1 MFDAIRSK
9 IKAWYA
15 SHRRELPWRSSKN
28 AYTVWLSEI
37 ILQQTRVEQ
46 GTPYFLKFSDRFKSV
61 GDLASAPEDEIL
73 KLWQG
78 LGYYSR
84 ARNLH
89 AAAKQVHSDFD
100 GNFPNRYDDLI
111 TLKGV
116 GEYTASA
123 IASIAGNEVRAV
135 VDGNVI
141 RVISRLFGIESP
153 SDERQTLKQIKE
165 LANELIDKNRP
176 GDHNQSMMD
185 FGALQCV
192 PRNPNCSVC
201 PLTANCQAFALNA
214 VDRIPAK
221 KTKIKRRI
229 RYFHYLI
236 PIIDDQ
242 TLIEKRGDADI
253 WAGLYQFPLIE
264 TDEQKPMTKVD
275 MEAFIGTQIE
285 DNIIVRICPKH
296 VLTHQDIYATCYHFQ
311 IKMLP
316 ESKFKLAKISELHT
330 FALPRLIDRYLEHY
344 PL

>member
-9 IKAWYA
+9 INTWYA
-15 SHRRELPWRSSKN
+15 SHKRELPWRSSKN

-46 GTPYFLKFSDRFKSV
+46 GTPYFLKFTERFKTV
-61 GDLASAPEDEIL
+61 GELAAAQEDEVL

-100 GNFPNRYDDLI
+100 GNFPNRYEDLI
-111 TLKGV
+111 TLRGV

-123 IASIAGNEVRAV
+123 IASIAGNEARAV

-153 SDERQTLKQIKE
+153 SDDRQTLKQIKA
-165 LANELIDKNRP
+165 LAEELIDKTRP

-185 FGALQCV
+185 FGAIQCV
-192 PRNPNCSVC
+192 PRSPNCAVC
-201 PLTANCQAFALNA
+201 PLAGNCQAFEMNA

-221 KTKIKRRI
+221 KTKIKRRN

-242 TLIEKRGDADI
+242 TLIEKRGETDI

-264 TDEQKPMTKVD
+264 TEQQTPITKG
-275 MEAFIGTQIE
+275 EAESLLGAQILGSLL
-285 DNIIVRICPKH
+285 IRTCPKH
-296 VLTHQDIYATCYHFQ
+296 VLTHQDIYASCYHFE

-330 FALPRLIDRYLEHY
+330 FALPRLIDRYLEQH